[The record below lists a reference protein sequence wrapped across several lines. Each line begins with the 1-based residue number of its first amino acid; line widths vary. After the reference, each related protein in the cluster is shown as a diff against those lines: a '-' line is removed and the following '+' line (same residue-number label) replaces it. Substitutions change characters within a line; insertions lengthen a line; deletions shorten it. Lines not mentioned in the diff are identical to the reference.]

1 MIEKRHNSDELNTDS
16 DEPQGLTHQN
26 FPPPEDSETL
36 SEQDLQNLNNPA
48 LFDLSLNTF
57 PKAFRLLTPKDF
69 QHVFADAEKFANR
82 HWTLIVRPNQKPYP
96 RMGLAIAKKQLN
108 RAVWRNR
115 IKRLA
120 RELFRQHKQ
129 ALSGYDIVVL
139 SRRGMQEIDNVTL
152 NKSFMHLIRKISSS
166 GLKDGV
172 IRPAPK
178 RRPPANDSR
187 KKHEPK
193 G

>member
-1 MIEKRHNSDELNTDS
+1 MIEKRHNSDELNADS
-16 DEPQGLTHQN
+16 DEPQHLAHHN
-26 FPPPEDSETL
+26 LPPSENSEIP
-36 SEQDLQNLNNPA
+36 SEQDLNNPA
-48 LFDLSLNTF
+48 LFDLSSNTF
-57 PKAFRLLTPKDF
+57 PKAFRLLTPKEF

-139 SRRGMQEIDNVTL
+139 GRRGMQEIDNATL
-152 NKSFMHLIRKISSS
+152 NKSFLHLIRKISSN
-166 GLKDGV
+166 GLKDGKKSSV
-172 IRPAPK
+172 VKSRHSAKGGRREK
-178 RRPPANDSR
+178 RS
-187 KKHEPK
+187 
-193 G
+193 